1 MARDVPR
8 GYEGAELLEG
18 QGGHRAAG
26 RAVKRAP
33 AGRRVDHTTK
43 RSHHHSWSSWIHE
56 ISHSD
61 FQNDAARDTEPKPLV
76 PAFFKGAV
84 KDKVNQ
90 APKKE
95 ERVK

>member
-8 GYEGAELLEG
+8 GHEGAELLEG

-43 RSHHHSWSSWIHE
+43 RSHPSFLE
-56 ISHSD
+56 LLD
-61 FQNDAARDTEPKPLV
+61 PRDKSLRFSKRCRPGYGTET
-76 PAFFKGAV
+76 AGACIF
-84 KDKVNQ
+84 
-90 APKKE
+90 
-95 ERVK
+95 